1 MAKTVTTATDN
12 GRDVPDPKALDALAE
27 KVRAFRAKTWAVA
40 DALCVA
46 IPRTVA
52 HWRHRSEVDADG
64 VPVHVKEGD
73 IFADLAERCDEG
85 TGTLKWWRNTAATF
99 PKAMRADGITISVY
113 KPVVALAWANDG
125 ARRKVLCEGVNET
138 RPTVRQAEDHA
149 KAMRL
154 KDSPPTDPPAD
165 GEVDMDCTAEIMA
178 GILSASD
185 VNGPA
190 VTTCTG
196 DELVGMVFA
205 SVAAHDGS
213 DASEPSAAIR
223 CVSMLADAL
232 GVSVQ
237 EGATV

>member
-1 MAKTVTTATDN
+1 MAIDKTTATDN

-27 KVRAFRAKTWAVA
+27 KVRAFRAKTWTVA

-64 VPVHVKEGD
+64 HAVHVKEGD
-73 IFADLAERCDEG
+73 IFADLAARCDEG

-113 KPVVALAWANDG
+113 KPLVALAWADDC
-125 ARRKVLCEGVNET
+125 ARRKVLVDWVNET

-154 KDSPPTDPPAD
+154 KFAPPTDPPAD
-165 GEVDMDCTAEIMA
+165 GDEKS
-178 GILSASD
+178 LSASD

-190 VTTCTG
+190 VTSITM
-196 DELVGMVFA
+196 DELIAIVLDGCVRVDRDTA
-205 SVAAHDGS
+205 PTHDG
-213 DASEPSAAIR
+213 AAIG
-223 CVSMLADAL
+223 CVETLMETFAIT
-232 GVSVQ
+232 
-237 EGATV
+237 ATQAEDLIAV

>member
-12 GRDVPDPKALDALAE
+12 GRDVPDSKALDVLAE
-27 KVRAFRAKTWAVA
+27 KVRAFRAKTWTVA

-52 HWRHRSEVDADG
+52 HWRHRSEVDSDG
-64 VPVHVKEGD
+64 LPVHVKEGD

-99 PKAMRADGITISVY
+99 PKAMRADGISISVY
-113 KPVVALAWANDG
+113 KPLVALAWANDC
-125 ARRKVLCEGVNET
+125 ARRKVLCEWVNET

-154 KDSPPTDPPAD
+154 KDAPPTDPPAEGD
-165 GEVDMDCTAEIMA
+165 EES
-178 GILSASD
+178 LSASD

-190 VTTCTG
+190 VTSMTG
-196 DELVGMVFA
+196 DELVATVNA
-205 SVAAHDGS
+205 AVAAHDGS
-213 DASEPSAAIR
+213 DPTDLDAAKR
-223 CVSMLADAL
+223 AVELFATAV
-232 GVSVQ
+232 GWVATRK
-237 EGATV
+237 EGANV

>member
-1 MAKTVTTATDN
+1 MAKTETTATDN

-40 DALCVA
+40 DALCVT

-52 HWRHRSEVDADG
+52 HWRHRSEVDTDG
-64 VPVHVKEGD
+64 QAVHVKEGD

-113 KPVVALAWANDG
+113 KPLVALAWANDC
-125 ARRKVLCEGVNET
+125 ARRKVLVDWVNET

-154 KDSPPTDPPAD
+154 KDAPPTDPPAE
-165 GEVDMDCTAEIMA
+165 GNEES
-178 GILSASD
+178 LSASD

-190 VTTCTG
+190 VTSITG
-196 DELVGMVFA
+196 DDLVASVFA
-205 SVAAHDGS
+205 AVAAHDGS
-213 DASEPSAAIR
+213 DASESSAAIR

-232 GVSVQ
+232 GVSVT
-237 EGATV
+237 EGASV